1 MKLTPEQLKQDI
13 AGVVDPALSKQL
25 VDSYTKMQQ
34 RYYAGDWQPSEL
46 DGGQFCEAVARALY
60 QLDTGTT
67 TASLP
72 GDIIGFLRSKSPPS
86 PHLIVETKD
95 RDHFCRVLQTTYKFR
110 SDRGVAHISDTYT
123 ANQMDA
129 TLIIANVKWMFAEFL
144 RLVWKKDQSEIVTII
159 ESIIQLE
166 HPLIHELDGKPLVLT
181 NQLTASEEILVL
193 LQHAMSGRLTRSELR
208 EAIYKDQSTISKAI
222 AQLSTNKEVRIS
234 DAGEIVMTYLGQKR
248 VHEEIFLK
256 LASLN
261 GKKRGR

>member
-1 MKLTPEQLKQDI
+1 MKITPEQLKLDMKVAI
-13 AGVVDPALSKQL
+13 DASLAEQL

-67 TASLP
+67 IDNLP

-86 PHLIVETKD
+86 PHLIDTKD

-110 SDRGVAHISDTYT
+110 SDRGVAHISSKYT
-123 ANQMDA
+123 ANHLDA
-129 TLIIANVKWMFAEFL
+129 TLIVANVKWMFAEFL
-144 RLVWKKDQSEIVTII
+144 RLAWKRDRSEIVAII

-181 NQLTASEEILVL
+181 NLLSASEEILML
-193 LQHAMSGRLTRSELR
+193 LQHSLSGRLTRGELK
-208 EAIYKDQSTISKAI
+208 EAINKDQSTISKAI
-222 AQLSTNKEVRIS
+222 NRLNTDKEVRIS
-234 DAGEIVMTYLGQKR
+234 TSGEIVITPVGQKR
-248 VHEEIFLK
+248 VHEEIFPK

-261 GKKRGR
+261 NKK